1 MDNTELLKTYA
12 ENNVGEQYY
21 IPIVERSSRNT
32 TTEFGEVCGY
42 NIYNNRFILVGF
54 NDDTGWPESDYS
66 RSNYKFL
73 KKYKTYWNVPF
84 KL

>member
-42 NIYNNRFILVGF
+42 NIYNNGCILVGF
-54 NDDTGWPESDYS
+54 NDDTGWPETLPKHKQYV
-66 RSNYKFL
+66 YL

-84 KL
+84 KP